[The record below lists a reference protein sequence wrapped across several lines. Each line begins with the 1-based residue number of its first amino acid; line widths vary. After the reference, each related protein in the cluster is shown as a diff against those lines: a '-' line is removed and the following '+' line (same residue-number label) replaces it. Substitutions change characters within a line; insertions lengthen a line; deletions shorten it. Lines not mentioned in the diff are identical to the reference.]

1 MNDLTTSP
9 QAPAIAPAASTTA
22 AGHTRADGPITYIRP
37 QRGWVALDLSA
48 MWEYRELI
56 YFFVVRDLTVRYRQT
71 LLGASWAIL
80 QPLMAMAMF
89 TVFFSRWAGSGSEGL
104 PYPVFCFAGL
114 LPWTFV
120 SQALTRAS
128 NSLIVAP
135 NLLKKVYFPRLIVP
149 SSSVFASI
157 ADLACS
163 SVVLLLLM
171 AAFGVWP
178 ELHSV
183 ALLPVP
189 LLIAIGTAMGM
200 SFWFSSLNAAY
211 RDLQYVFPYLIQLW
225 LFASPVIYP
234 ASSIS
239 TRLAALGLPGWLY
252 GLNPMA
258 GAVEGFRVAVLGAG
272 TAGFAMLSTSF
283 LVMLVVLVSG
293 AYYFRRVEKVL
304 VDSL

>member
-1 MNDLTTSP
+1 
-9 QAPAIAPAASTTA
+9 
-22 AGHTRADGPITYIRP
+22 
-37 QRGWVALDLSA
+37 

-56 YFFVVRDLTVRYRQT
+56 YFFVARDLRVRYRQT

-89 TVFFSRWAGSGSEGL
+89 TVFFSRWIGTGDEGL

-120 SQALTRAS
+120 SQSLTRAS

-149 SSSVFASI
+149 ASSVFASI
-157 ADLACS
+157 ADLACA

-171 AAFGVWP
+171 GAFGVWP
-178 ELHSV
+178 NVDSL

-189 LLIAIGTAMGM
+189 LCIAVGTALGM
-200 SFWFSSLNAAY
+200 SFWFASLNAAY
-211 RDLQYVFPYLIQLW
+211 RDLAYVFPYLIQLW
-225 LFASPVIYP
+225 LFATPVIYP
-234 ASSIS
+234 VRSIT
-239 TRLAALGLPGWLY
+239 TRLAEIGIPGWVY

-258 GAVEGFRVAVLGAG
+258 GAVEGFRVAVLGTG

-283 LVMLVVLVSG
+283 LVMLVVLISG

-304 VDSL
+304 VDLI